1 MYLRQN
7 VALVSI
13 DKNNTTYSFE
23 ISASGVAFP
32 LVPSPGMMFYRTDT
46 QTPFIYGQYGWE
58 QITSKQLTIF
68 EVSDDDV
75 ALSSEAI
82 LLVPA
87 TKPFT
92 IPKNL
97 SGSSVVNYGT
107 SPECI
112 LVIRKNQVGVGSI
125 ILYSNQLS
133 TFLFPS
139 DVHFASGDVLS
150 ITLQRNNSSHNIKFN
165 LLVIG
170 SDGTVVSQHNPQQS
184 QNGGTVTSI
193 AVSGGAT
200 GLTTVGGPVTQSG
213 TITIGGVL
221 NVAHGGTGVESI
233 SELVDLI
240 LPPQTGNTGKYLM
253 TTGSSL
259 SWVTMNDISGI
270 TSVGSSTLQVDQ
282 HGGNTVDINL
292 KTNGIAPGT
301 YTNPASIIVDQYG
314 RVSQITSGQPS
325 TQLPATTGN
334 AGKVLTTDGTNIVWD
349 TIQQSNGGI
358 SNIYS
363 NDFNIA
369 ANDSVPGGLVI
380 DLIPTGITPGKY
392 TLANVTVNE
401 NGIITGITGSTVESL
416 FPNQVGN
423 GGMYLTTDGTDMS
436 WAPVQSANV
445 GVTEINFTT
454 NLSGIVIYPS
464 SITSTGTVSLTGT
477 LGIQSGGT
485 GAATKEQ
492 ALLNLAPP
500 IIGNTGK
507 VLKTDGSTI
516 FWGVQNIGTVTSV
529 GFESTDYD
537 FNISG
542 QPVTSSGVVNINLA
556 NTGVTAG
563 SYNTP
568 NITVDAKGRITNIS
582 ASNIIPSQVGNSGK
596 FLTTNGTTT
605 SWATVTAGSGGTVTS
620 VNVSSSDFSVT
631 GAPITSSGT
640 ITLDLKASGV
650 TAGTYTIPSVTV
662 NSKGIVTAISSSTVD
677 SILPAQNENSGK
689 VLTTNGS
696 TASWGMMNP
705 GTITSITLSGAN
717 TGLKISSNVDPH
729 TFTQSQTITNFGTF
743 NLGGILT
750 IENGGT
756 NANDASTAINNLLP
770 TQSGNS
776 GKYLT
781 TNGTNVSWSSVSA
794 GGGTVTSV
802 GLSTSLTGL
811 TVSSSPITSSG
822 TISISGTLGL
832 ESGGTG
838 ATTQAGAANA
848 ILPSQTSNSG
858 KFLTTN
864 GSNVSWSSV
873 AFSGILPISQGGT
886 GSADRND
893 ALNALL
899 PTQQSSTTPAS
910 SYTGN
915 KFLMSN
921 GANTSWSTP
930 FRACMNVWSAVN
942 QLDFS
947 LSDCLVLRTP
957 TNIVNGPTGVKSG
970 QRYCVINATSSVI
983 TMTNPGA
990 MVTLVNGTST
1000 GTFTLQPGELFEF
1013 IYAFAYDASNPYS
1026 KFYQISSTNIVDYL
1040 PTTTNNAGKVLAT
1053 DGTANGLSWVS
1064 LPAAPTAL
1072 NMPGV
1077 ISALNTGD
1085 SSGDVS
1091 GTILAVSRADTNY
1104 TGTTANWTAVNL
1116 NGSGGGANA
1125 STRTSAGEIK
1135 QQLQKAVGVGGL
1147 SAEWLR
1153 YHSANPI
1160 DMAVGEITYTV
1171 DGIPESFNVRWPDGS
1186 GGVYSL
1192 VSVSASYP
1200 DAVESYTVSYS
1211 GVFTDEVGN
1220 TVQSPNTGISA
1231 IITQPAITRG
1241 VNGRISTRPLRTVVI
1256 TQPTILTI

>member
-1 MYLRQN
+1 M
-7 VALVSI
+7 SI

-23 ISASGVAFP
+23 ISASGVSFP
-32 LVPSPGMMFYRTDT
+32 LVPSSGMMFYRTDT

-58 QITSKQLTIF
+58 QITSKHLTIF

-97 SGSSVVNYGT
+97 SGSTVVNYGT

-112 LVIRKNQVGVGSI
+112 LVVRKNQVGVGSV

-150 ITLQRNNSSHNIKFN
+150 ITLQRNNSSNNIKFN
-165 LLVIG
+165 LLAVG
-170 SDGTVVSQHNPQQS
+170 SDGVVVSQHNAQQS
-184 QNGGTVTSI
+184 QSGGTVTSI

-200 GLTTVGGPVTQSG
+200 GLSTVGGPITQSG
-213 TITIGGVL
+213 TITLGGVL
-221 NVAHGGTGVESI
+221 NAAHGGTGVESI

-270 TSVGSSTLQVDQ
+270 TTVGSSTLQVDQ
-282 HGGNTVDINL
+282 HGGSTVDINL
-292 KTNGIAPGT
+292 KTNGITPGT

-349 TIQQSNGGI
+349 VIQQSSGGI

-363 NDFNIA
+363 NDFNIVV
-369 ANDSVPGGLVI
+369 NDSVPGGVVI
-380 DLIPTGITPGKY
+380 DLIPSGVNPGKY

-401 NGIITGITGSTVESL
+401 NGIITSITGSTADSL

-423 GGMYLTTDGTDMS
+423 SGMYLTTDGSVIS

-454 NLSGIVIYPS
+454 NLSGIAISPT

-485 GAATKEQ
+485 GAVTKEQ
-492 ALLNLAPP
+492 ALLNIAPP

-507 VLKTDGSTI
+507 VLKTDGMSI
-516 FWGVQNIGTVTSV
+516 FWGAQNIGTVTSV
-529 GFESTDYD
+529 GLESSDYD

-542 QPVTSSGVVNINLA
+542 QPVTGSGVININLA
-556 NTGVTAG
+556 NTGVAAG
-563 SYNTP
+563 TYSSP

-582 ASNIIPSQVGNSGK
+582 STPSIPSQTGNSGK

-605 SWATVTAGSGGTVTS
+605 SWASVAGGGGGTVTS
-620 VNVSSSDFSVT
+620 VGLSSTDFTVS
-631 GAPITSSGT
+631 GGPITSAGEMT
-640 ITLDLKASGV
+640 IDLKNSGV
-650 TAGTYTIPSVTV
+650 VAGTYTVPNITV
-662 NSKGIVTAISSSTVD
+662 NEKGIVTGISSSTVD
-677 SILPAQNENSGK
+677 SILPSQSGNTGK
-689 VLTTNGS
+689 VLMTNGS
-696 TASWGMMNP
+696 IASWGQMNP

-717 TGLKISSNVDPH
+717 SGLKISTNFDPYA
-729 TFTQSQTITNFGTF
+729 FSQAQTITNFGTF
-743 NLGGILT
+743 NIGGILA
-750 IENGGT
+750 IEHGGT
-756 NANDASTAINNLLP
+756 NANDATSAINNLLP
-770 TQSGNS
+770 SQTGNT

-781 TNGTNVSWSSVSA
+781 TNGTNVSWSTVSA
-794 GGGTVTSV
+794 GGGGTVTSV
-802 GLSTSLTGL
+802 GISTSLTGL
-811 TVSSSPITSSG
+811 SVTSSPITSSG
-822 TISISGTLGL
+822 TILISGTLGIQ
-832 ESGGTG
+832 SGGTG

-886 GSADRND
+886 GSSEKNG

-910 SYTGN
+910 SYTGD

-957 TNIVNGPTGVKSG
+957 TTIVNGPTGVKSG
-970 QRYCVINATSSVI
+970 QRYCVINATTSVI
-983 TMTNPGA
+983 TMTNPGS

-1013 IYAFAYDASNPYS
+1013 IYAFAYDSSNPYS

-1040 PTTTNNAGKVLAT
+1040 PSTTNNAGKVLAT
-1053 DGTANGLSWVS
+1053 DGTVNGLSWVS

-1077 ISALNTGD
+1077 ISALNTDD

-1091 GTILAVSRADTNY
+1091 GTILAVSRANTNY

-1256 TQPTILTI
+1256 TEPTILTI